1 MMTIQEQI
9 LNEVDKLSIN
19 ERILIVE
26 SIWDSIPSAQES
38 ISVTEAQKTELDKR
52 YKDYKDNPVDS
63 SNWENVKK
71 KIKSK
76 T

>member
-1 MMTIQEQI
+1 MTIQEQI

-26 SIWDSIPSAQES
+26 SIWDSILSAQES

-52 YKDYKDNPVDS
+52 YKDYKDNPVDC

>member
-1 MMTIQEQI
+1 MTIQEQI

-26 SIWDSIPSAQES
+26 SIWDSILSAQES
-38 ISVTEAQKTELDKR
+38 ISVTEAQKTELNKR
-52 YKDYKDNPVDS
+52 YKDYKDNPVDG

-71 KIKSK
+71 KIQSK